1 VAYDSDV
8 EQVMHLLTEAALK
21 QDRVLRDPS
30 PGVNLTNF
38 GADGLEFT
46 LNYWMADPENGQ
58 QNLRSRINLG
68 ILQALRENG
77 IEIPYPQRVIH
88 MQPQAV
94 QEKNSLS

>member
-1 VAYDSDV
+1 
-8 EQVMHLLTEAALK
+8 MRLLSEAALK
-21 QDRVLRDPS
+21 QDRVIRDPA

-58 QNLRSRINLG
+58 QNLRSRVNLA
-68 ILQALRENG
+68 ILESLRKHG

-88 MQPQAV
+88 TRAV
-94 QEKNSLS
+94 SAPEAEKPAGAAKQTP